1 MVGSTNFF
9 EINLHDGDGNILLG
23 IDEGNTG
30 QKLVFDIVNT
40 SGKDIM
46 LNALDLAT
54 AENNNK
60 YHFSFAFRPGT
71 ISSNAFNTITLKVFI
86 NSSEP
91 NDASFGNGD
100 QWEFKRDD
108 KTQSFYLVS
117 KIEKVFPVNKTIT
130 FVLEKISA
138 SPDGGARG
146 TRVEIKYDN
155 LKFGDTVL
163 TGNCLKNLNI
173 LNQRGKKQVPLY
185 VGFIGSNTILNDGS
199 ENTLTLSIQ
208 LLPRLESSLAA
219 KCLVVNSSSDEHSSN
234 LPTIKISEIE
244 NYIKEDFNTQQ
255 LISNQITLSKYID
268 FKRILL
274 SVFGNNIVVQLL
286 LSNLINIFD
295 SSADYSVKYRS
306 LKTFLVNPTVK
317 NLLPGLNQLFVDNL
331 LDDFLQKLNEVQSNV
346 VSQEDIAT
354 LLFLLKD
361 LGLPD
366 QNLTKLQGLNII
378 DKIVDNIERSLSSQ
392 VVPLKELDEAVK
404 FTISFDVATAENN
417 QWALVSQNEA
427 DNIRPEII
435 RPEIAKDSPH
445 PEKWIYGGLQKQ
457 GITPQWSFICT
468 KGLNLEKPS
477 EILRLSISNIKTT
490 LLAGYANLY
499 VHYENIPGYWDG
511 HITVPIQK
519 GPLVYREKEISVG
532 KDSTG
537 QDQTVKVACVGI
549 GTDKPQAK
557 LHIKKDANLPLALNV
572 EGDVKIAGKLAINDY
587 LSNNDNY
594 VQLNTAGDYKYKSGI
609 KLRVFNDFFGFT
621 IEYDDRLDGQ
631 KKQGLNVL
639 RHENST
645 DGISAVFIERTTG
658 NIGIGIDKPQAKL
671 HIKKDSSSPL
681 ALSVEG
687 DTTIEGNL
695 LVKNGN
701 VGIGVTDPNMQN
713 MTRTLAI
720 DKGSKGIYGI
730 AQERNNSD
738 NNGWRMSL
746 ITEGTKRMTIMH
758 NGNVGIGTDYP
769 RISLDVIGQIGCKNN
784 NGIHDHLYLHHD
796 GSTAYISAGGADNG
810 LVLRVGREGGD
821 SYGTQNYNEVMRLHP
836 NGNIIMRSSLL
847 ELLQTENVP
856 PSIRF
861 HHSGNWW
868 RRMHADSNGFHFKDG
883 GSDSYCTVNTGNLNV
898 KGSLQ
903 VTDMPYGD
911 KKNVQWDEG
920 SKQFYQDNSSR
931 KSKENI
937 TILDDKFSQIMQVEP
952 KTYTRPG
959 SPSIWEIG
967 YIAEEFHELGLGNLI
982 YYEKDGSPGAIHY
995 DKISI
1000 YLLEIIKELCQ
1011 KINQIEQRLT

>member
-155 LKFGDTVL
+155 LKLGDTVL
-163 TGNCLKNLNI
+163 TGNRLKNLNI

-219 KCLVVNSSSDEHSSN
+219 KSLVVDNSSGKNLSN
-234 LPTIKISEIE
+234 LSNLSTIDIIEIE
-244 NYIKEDFNTQQ
+244 NYIKKDVNIQQ
-255 LISNQITLSKYID
+255 LISNQIRLLKYID
-268 FKRILL
+268 LGGVL
-274 SVFGNNIVVQLL
+274 SRVFGNNTIVKLL
-286 LSNLINIFD
+286 LSDLITILK
-295 SSADYSVKYRS
+295 SSVDYSVKYRS
-306 LKTFLVNPTVK
+306 LKTFLANPIVK
-317 NLLPGLNQLFVDNL
+317 SLLPGLNQLFVDNL

-361 LGLPD
+361 LGLPY
-366 QNLTKLQGLNII
+366 QNLTKLQGLNVI

-404 FTISFDVATAENN
+404 FTISFDVASAENN
-417 QWALVSQNEA
+417 QWALVSQNDA
-427 DNIRPEII
+427 DNIS
-435 RPEIAKDSPH
+435 PEIAEGSPQR
-445 PEKWIYGGLQKQ
+445 EKWIYGGLQKQ

-468 KGLNLEKPS
+468 KGLNLGERS
-477 EILRLSISNIKTT
+477 EILKLSISNIKTR

-511 HITVPIQK
+511 HITVPIHK
-519 GPLVYREKEISVG
+519 GPLVYREKEISFG
-532 KDSTG
+532 K
-537 QDQTVKVACVGI
+537 DQTVKVACVGI

-557 LHIKKDANLPLALNV
+557 LHV
-572 EGDVKIAGKLAINDY
+572 
-587 LSNNDNY
+587 
-594 VQLNTAGDYKYKSGI
+594 
-609 KLRVFNDFFGFT
+609 
-621 IEYDDRLDGQ
+621 
-631 KKQGLNVL
+631 
-639 RHENST
+639 
-645 DGISAVFIERTTG
+645 
-658 NIGIGIDKPQAKL
+658 
-671 HIKKDSSSPL
+671 KKDSSLPL

-687 DTTIEGNL
+687 STTIEGNL

-701 VGIGVTDPNMQN
+701 VAIEVTDPNMI
-713 MTRTLAI
+713 RTLAI

-746 ITEGTKRMTIMH
+746 MTEGTKRMTIMNNGNIGIGTNNPNERLHIEQGSLLIKNQSGIH
-758 NGNVGIGTDYP
+758 NNGIQFQSHYVDDTASIKFYQREGENSVLEINIGNDNASTGHEPDNIALMPSGNVGIGINTPNKGRLHINGSCTNAFYRYDLEKEGIRDNRHYQTPAPAPYSLYAEKAIAAEQFSAFSDLRIKEIKGNSNSQVDLKTLLQIQVTDYYY
-769 RISLDVIGQIGCKNN
+769 RDKIANGNRLKKKVIGQQIASVYPQAVSTHIDIVPDILEFAVIEENWVTLNNHNLKIGDKVKILWN
-784 NGIHDHLYLHHD
+784 DHNSQLFTIEDITTDKFKIPLNYTGDIFVYGREVDDFHVVDYDALSILH
-796 GSTAYISAGGADNG
+796 ISA
-810 LVLRVGREGGD
+810 
-821 SYGTQNYNEVMRLHP
+821 TQELYK
-836 NGNIIMRSSLL
+836 IIKK
-847 ELLQTENVP
+847 LQ
-856 PSIRF
+856 
-861 HHSGNWW
+861 
-868 RRMHADSNGFHFKDG
+868 
-883 GSDSYCTVNTGNLNV
+883 
-898 KGSLQ
+898 
-903 VTDMPYGD
+903 
-911 KKNVQWDEG
+911 
-920 SKQFYQDNSSR
+920 
-931 KSKENI
+931 ENI
-937 TILDDKFSQIMQVEP
+937 
-952 KTYTRPG
+952 
-959 SPSIWEIG
+959 
-967 YIAEEFHELGLGNLI
+967 AN
-982 YYEKDGSPGAIHY
+982 
-995 DKISI
+995 
-1000 YLLEIIKELCQ
+1000 LEIQLIASS
-1011 KINQIEQRLT
+1011 